1 MLVRIVGFLSIA
13 SLLTLTSSCLS
24 SNMKN
29 TWSKHDDAL
38 INWVR
43 SGDRVSLERFAAPLA
58 SNAAL
63 EKRLINE
70 PFAKLTEAEGKFLL
84 AKVGD
89 KSVIP
94 FKPISNGIW
103 IVVKGVH
110 FLERDPKYLAHLLED
125 KTLSIDGISLGGGK
139 AVYHHLVL
147 VYVEQDFTRVVEYVL
162 ALRS

>member
-1 MLVRIVGFLSIA
+1 MLVRIVSFLSVA
-13 SLLTLTSSCLS
+13 SLLMLTSSCLS

-43 SGDRVSLERFAAPLA
+43 SADRVSLERFAAPLA
-58 SNAAL
+58 GNAAL
-63 EKRLINE
+63 EKRSI
-70 PFAKLTEAEGKFLL
+70 A
-84 AKVGD
+84 
-89 KSVIP
+89 
-94 FKPISNGIW
+94 NGIW

-110 FLERDPKYLAHLLED
+110 FLERDPKYSAHLLED

-147 VYVEQDFTRVVEYVL
+147 VYVERDFTRVVEYAL